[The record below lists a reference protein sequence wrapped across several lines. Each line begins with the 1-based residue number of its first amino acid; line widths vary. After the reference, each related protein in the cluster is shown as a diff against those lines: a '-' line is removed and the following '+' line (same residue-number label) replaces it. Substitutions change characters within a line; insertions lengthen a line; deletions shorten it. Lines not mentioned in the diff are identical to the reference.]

1 MDEQIA
7 LSILRSQSDQ
17 SPWLIRALVRALPI
31 NDAATPLLD
40 HELRGI
46 GWGGDSLDVL
56 SRSLKRLRV
65 VTGGIV
71 GPWCLIAFIFLLM
84 PSQRSYQTLE
94 SLIGVVLCA
103 SLLDKFIL
111 DVLALLTNLG
121 SISEDVERGRWDL
134 ICLTNVSMRDFIN
147 AKHAA
152 GQMRVWKTTLNV
164 IGSRLAVVLLFPL
177 HYYLLP
183 LLVPGRLDIHSL
195 LENIRINNVFDLLN
209 LTFVHLIWVVI
220 ATVYVVEPLWRLRTL
235 AAAGLNI
242 SSRLTRPTFALMWGV
257 GTFIN
262 LWGVQAI
269 LFVAAAAAAG
279 LGIWFSYQAY
289 FVRSGFSSSPVGEAD
304 VTFAKLIFAL
314 LVGIAIYA
322 IYRWLTHRNLLKATK
337 RLVKLGGA
345 A

>member
-7 LSILRSQSDQ
+7 FSIPRSQSDP
-17 SPWLIRALVRALPI
+17 SPWLIRAFYRALPI
-31 NDAATPLLD
+31 NNSSTPLLD
-40 HELRGI
+40 HELRGG
-46 GWGGDSLDVL
+46 GWTSDSLTVL
-56 SRSLKRLRV
+56 KRSLKRLRV

-71 GPWCLIAFIFLLM
+71 GLWGIVALLFLLM

-94 SLIGVVLCA
+94 SLIGMVLYA
-103 SLLDKFIL
+103 SLLDKFIF
-111 DVLALLTNLG
+111 DALALLTNLG

-134 ICLTNVSMRDFIN
+134 VCLSDVSMREFIN

-183 LLVPGRLDIHSL
+183 LLVPGRLDTYSP
-195 LENIRINNVFDLLN
+195 LENIHIGSIYDVLN
-209 LTFVHLIWVVI
+209 LIFVHLILLLM
-220 ATVYVVEPLWRLRTL
+220 AAVYVVEPLWRLRTL
-235 AAAGLNI
+235 AAAGLDI
-242 SSRLTRPTFALMWGV
+242 SSRLTRPTFAVLWSL

-262 LWGVQAI
+262 LWGVQVM
-269 LFVAAAAAAG
+269 LFIAAAG
-279 LGIWFSYQAY
+279 LGSWFSYQAY
-289 FVRSGFSSSPVGEAD
+289 VVRSGFSSTPVGEAD
-304 VTFAKLIFAL
+304 VTFAMLIFAL
-314 LVGIAIYA
+314 LIAAAIYA
-322 IYRWLTHRNLLKATK
+322 TYRWLTHRNLLKATK